1 MAGETTVL
9 FAVDAGTVGLTPDD
23 QVLAN
28 AVRRRGLSVRPV
40 VWSSSSTADDV
51 VLIRSPY
58 DYVERPAEFR
68 SWLDD
73 LDECGATV
81 LNSTSLLRWNM
92 HKGYLTDLA
101 ARGVAVVPTEMLT
114 QGSTRS
120 LTDLLADRGWSR
132 VVVKPA
138 IGASARQTI
147 SVEGADAASLASAD
161 AHLRRLVEREDVLVQ
176 PFIASIE
183 TDGEVSVVAIGGEI
197 THAVLKRPTVGEW
210 RVQSDF
216 GGSAV
221 RVPVTAE
228 HERAVSSVL
237 GAVDGAPTYARVDL
251 VGIDGE
257 LHLMELE
264 LIEPELFFQIAP
276 EAADRLA
283 GCLVDRQPGL
293 VLPG

>member
-1 MAGETTVL
+1 MSSRGTVV
-9 FAVDAGTVGLTPDD
+9 FVVDARTIGVTPDD
-23 QVLAN
+23 AVLAD

-40 VWSSSSTADDV
+40 VWPSSFVADDV

-58 DYVERPAEFR
+58 DYVERPAEFN

-81 LNSTSLLRWNM
+81 LNATPLLRWNM
-92 HKGYLTDLA
+92 HKGYLDDLA
-101 ARGVAVVPTEMLT
+101 ARGVAVVPTEMLA

-120 LTDLLADRGWSR
+120 LAALLADRGWSR

-147 SVEGADAASLASAD
+147 SVDGADPSSLERGE
-161 AHLRRLVEREDVLVQ
+161 AHVRRLVVREDVLVQ
-176 PFIASIE
+176 PFVASIQ
-183 TDGEVSVVAIGGEI
+183 TDGEVSVVVIGGEI
-197 THAVLKRPTVGEW
+197 THAVLKQPTADEW
-210 RVQSDF
+210 RIQSEF
-216 GGSAV
+216 GGVSV

-228 HERAVSSVL
+228 HERVVASVL

-264 LIEPELFFQIAP
+264 LIEPELFFRIAP

-283 GCLVDRQPGL
+283 DL
-293 VLPG
+293 VLPD

>member
-1 MAGETTVL
+1 M
-9 FAVDAGTVGLTPDD
+9 FAVDARTVAVTPDD
-23 QVLAN
+23 AVLAD
-28 AVRRRGLSVRPV
+28 AVRRRGLTVRPV
-40 VWSSSSTADDV
+40 VWSSPFGVDDV

-101 ARGVAVVPTEMLT
+101 ARGVAVVPTEMLV

-120 LTDLLADRGWSR
+120 LSAVLADRGWSR
-132 VVVKPA
+132 AVVKPA

-147 SVEGADAASLASAD
+147 GVDGADAASLASAD
-161 AHLRRLVEREDVLVQ
+161 AHLRGLLERGDVLVQ
-176 PFIASIE
+176 PFVASIE
-183 TDGEVSVVAIGGEI
+183 TDGEVSVVVIGGEI
-197 THAVLKRPTVGEW
+197 THAVLKRPTAGEW

-221 RVPVTAE
+221 RVPVTVE
-228 HERAVSSVL
+228 HERAAASAL
-237 GAVDGAPTYARVDL
+237 GAVDGAATYARVDL
-251 VGIDGE
+251 VAIDGA

-283 GCLVDRQPGL
+283 DLLADFVPAG
-293 VLPG
+293 

>member
-1 MAGETTVL
+1 MSSR
-9 FAVDAGTVGLTPDD
+9 GTVVFVVDDRTVGVTPDD
-23 QVLAN
+23 AVLAD

-40 VWSSSSTADDV
+40 VWSSAPSSFAVGDV

-73 LDECGATV
+73 LDECGATA
-81 LNSTSLLRWNM
+81 LNATPLLRWNM
-92 HKGYLTDLA
+92 HKGYLDDLA
-101 ARGVAVVPTEMLT
+101 ARGVAVVPTEVLA

-120 LTDLLADRGWSR
+120 LAAALADRGWSR
-132 VVVKPA
+132 AVVKPA

-147 SVEGADAASLASAD
+147 SVDGADAVSRERGE
-161 AHLRRLVEREDVLVQ
+161 AHVRRLVAREDVLVQ
-176 PFIASIE
+176 PFVASIQ
-183 TDGEVSVVAIGGEI
+183 TDGEVSLVVIGGEI
-197 THAVLKRPTVGEW
+197 THAVLKQPTAGEW
-210 RVQSDF
+210 RVQSEF
-216 GGSAV
+216 GGAAV

-228 HERAVSSVL
+228 HERVVASVL
-237 GAVDGAPTYARVDL
+237 GAVDGAPIYARVDL

-264 LIEPELFFQIAP
+264 LIEPELFFRIAP

-283 GCLVDRQPGL
+283 DRLADL
-293 VLPG
+293 VLSD